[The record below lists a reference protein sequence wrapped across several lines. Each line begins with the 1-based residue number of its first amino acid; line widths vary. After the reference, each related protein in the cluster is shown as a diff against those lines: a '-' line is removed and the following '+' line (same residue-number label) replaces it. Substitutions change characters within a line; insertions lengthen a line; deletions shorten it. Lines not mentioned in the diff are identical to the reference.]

1 LQAAGVFFA
10 LGGFWVWSMAWK
22 QSAANRR
29 RAMAAGQY
37 PNETAL
43 ADYRWHP
50 DGFEVSEWTRLAKAL
65 AIALGLTLF
74 LSMFNWFA
82 FRSNAPWLFKGI
94 VGLFDLI
101 ALGTWCQAAVQLGRA
116 FKFGHFRIDFASFP
130 FRLPNPV
137 VLHWHSSGGINRV
150 NKGTFTLRCVE
161 EWMESH
167 GSGKNRSVILVH
179 EEVWSAKWLLE
190 QPRNFQ
196 LKDKVELR
204 YGLPAT
210 AQPTN
215 LSAGKPVFWELQVQL
230 DLPGLDFNETYLVPV
245 YGNTSTMAPAL

>member
-1 LQAAGVFFA
+1 MNRLLTFCTIPEKTPPSQTSDFSDFSVFFSGGQRSRRNGWKESFLPITGRLSCRAMTPDRYEVSPDGRRRLTGILQKRGSRMGLSTGGGFAFGGAFVAAGAAMIIGGAKERNWPLQAAGVFFA

-50 DGFEVSEWTRLAKAL
+50 DGFEVSEWTRLAKAV

-82 FRSNAPWLFKGI
+82 FRSNVPWLFKGI

-116 FKFGHFRIDFASFP
+116 FKFGH
-130 FRLPNPV
+130 
-137 VLHWHSSGGINRV
+137 
-150 NKGTFTLRCVE
+150 
-161 EWMESH
+161 
-167 GSGKNRSVILVH
+167 
-179 EEVWSAKWLLE
+179 
-190 QPRNFQ
+190 
-196 LKDKVELR
+196 
-204 YGLPAT
+204 
-210 AQPTN
+210 
-215 LSAGKPVFWELQVQL
+215 
-230 DLPGLDFNETYLVPV
+230 
-245 YGNTSTMAPAL
+245 

>member
-1 LQAAGVFFA
+1 
-10 LGGFWVWSMAWK
+10 
-22 QSAANRR
+22 
-29 RAMAAGQY
+29 
-37 PNETAL
+37 
-43 ADYRWHP
+43 
-50 DGFEVSEWTRLAKAL
+50 
-65 AIALGLTLF
+65 
-74 LSMFNWFA
+74 
-82 FRSNAPWLFKGI
+82 
-94 VGLFDLI
+94 
-101 ALGTWCQAAVQLGRA
+101 
-116 FKFGHFRIDFASFP
+116 
-130 FRLPNPV
+130 
-137 VLHWHSSGGINRV
+137 
-150 NKGTFTLRCVE
+150 
-161 EWMESH
+161 MESH

-204 YGLPAT
+204 YELPAT